1 MLWVPNHLQKKA
13 FPKARR
19 ETLSSACGNQE
30 LWREGNDL
38 ADSFGAS
45 QHQQQQKCNMKVEK
59 CKELKQRTK

>member
-1 MLWVPNHLQKKA
+1 MLWVPDHLQKKA
-13 FPKARR
+13 FPETRR
-19 ETLSSACGNQE
+19 ETFSSAYGNQE
-30 LWREGNDL
+30 LLREGNYL